1 MSSAGSNTQ
10 FVGEVD
16 GGRVVNEQDYRVLGR
31 DLELGQELSDE
42 DRALPCTAR
51 CADLGFGGAVA
62 DDSDELGAPVY
73 RSASQEED
81 KPSDGAQLP

>member
-16 GGRVVNEQDYRVLGR
+16 GGRVVDKQDDRVLGR
-31 DLELGQELSDE
+31 DLELGQELGDE
-42 DRALPCTAR
+42 DRALSCTAR
-51 CADLGFGGAVA
+51 CTNLGFGGAVA
-62 DDSDELGAPVY
+62 DNSDEFGAPIY